1 MEGGHQGETE
11 GGHQDEMGDG
21 HQEEVAAVAAAAAC
35 C

>member
-11 GGHQDEMGDG
+11 GGHQEEMEGG
-21 HQEEVAAVAAAAAC
+21 HQEVAAVAAAAAC